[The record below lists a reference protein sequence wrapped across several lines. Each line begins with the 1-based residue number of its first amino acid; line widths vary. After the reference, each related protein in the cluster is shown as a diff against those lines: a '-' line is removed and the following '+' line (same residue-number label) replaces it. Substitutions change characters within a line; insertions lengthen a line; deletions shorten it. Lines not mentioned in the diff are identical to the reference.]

1 MSQFGEVR
9 IQYNAEDFEDGGNGI
24 MYLVYISTIIESHM
38 SISSHP
44 VKVCLCINNEHNCIH
59 QKRIEI
65 KKGET
70 FNISLASIDQVNHPV
85 SGLIQASFI
94 YPGSAVALGQ
104 ATREIPAKCTNL
116 MFNAVSLHS
125 SEQLT
130 LYAIDG
136 PCRVASLSKISLD
149 INFLPCNCPI
159 GLQIVQINHET
170 SCMCEYQKRFVSM

>member
-1 MSQFGEVR
+1 
-9 IQYNAEDFEDGGNGI
+9 
-24 MYLVYISTIIESHM
+24 MY
-38 SISSHP
+38 
-44 VKVCLCINNEHNCIH
+44 NNEHNCIH

-70 FNISLASIDQVNHPV
+70 FDISLASIDQVNHPV

-149 INFLPCNCPI
+149 ILISFPVV
-159 GLQIVQINHET
+159 VQLVCKLYKLIMKQVVCVNT
-170 SCMCEYQKRFVSM
+170 KKGFVSMWKSVTATHWCIY